1 MSSNRDRL
9 PIPKKGTQCDA
20 VLRYMREFG
29 SITALQAMQGFQC
42 YRLAARI
49 KDLRDM
55 GYSIKTHIDKNKKGT
70 HARYTLF
77 EHIEVDGV
85 EIPLYDKATLKL
97 VHPSGTGFSQAD

>member
-1 MSSNRDRL
+1 MIMSSNRDRL

-55 GYSIKTHIDKNKKGT
+55 GYSIETRTDENNKGT
-70 HARYTLF
+70 HARYKLF
-77 EHIEVDGV
+77 EHMEVDGV
-85 EIPLYDKATLKL
+85 QIPLYSKATLEL
-97 VHPSGTGFSQAD
+97 V